1 MRVFIYACEDMYHG
15 LHGIE
20 DMRVVE
26 VSSIEEADEY
36 GMEMSGELIETYD
49 TLSDFDEYG
58 DDDEEAYE
66 EAFLEAREWYV
77 YPIDEE
83 KAKGKSTEELG
94 KIASEWGSDWFI
106 KEYCGEVI

>member
-26 VSSIEEADEY
+26 VESIEEADEY
-36 GMEMSGELIETYD
+36 GMEMSGDVIETYD
-49 TLSDFDEYG
+49 TLGDFEEFE
-58 DDDEEAYE
+58 DEEAYE

-94 KIASEWGSDWFI
+94 KIASEWGSDLFI

>member
-26 VSSIEEADEY
+26 VGSIEEADEY
-36 GMEMSGELIETYD
+36 GREMSGDVIDTYD
-49 TLSDFDEYG
+49 TLRDFDDYE
-58 DDDEEAYE
+58 DEEAYE
-66 EAFLEAREWYV
+66 EAFLEALEWYV

-83 KAKGKSTEELG
+83 KAKDLSTEELNRL
-94 KIASEWGSDWFI
+94 ASREGCDLFVE
-106 KEYCGEVI
+106 EYCGKMF

>member
-26 VSSIEEADEY
+26 VGSIEEADEY
-36 GMEMSGELIETYD
+36 GMEMSGDVIETYD
-49 TLSDFDEYG
+49 TLGDFEEFE
-58 DDDEEAYE
+58 DEEAYE

-94 KIASEWGSDWFI
+94 KLASEWGSDYFI